1 MSKEQLRSRFE
12 TLLGENRRIVYKI
25 CNSYCPNRDDRDD
38 LAQEIVT
45 ELWRSFPAF
54 DERSRFST
62 WLYRVALNVAISFH
76 RREDRRARHVVPGDE
91 HLLEV
96 AGETQSRPEELILLH
111 AFIEKLDQMN
121 KALILLY
128 LDGYGYRE
136 IAGTIGIT
144 ETNVATKIN
153 RLRNVMKR
161 HFSATEAQ

>member
-76 RREDRRARHVVPGDE
+76 RREDRRARHVVSGDG

-153 RLRNVMKR
+153 RLRNAMKR